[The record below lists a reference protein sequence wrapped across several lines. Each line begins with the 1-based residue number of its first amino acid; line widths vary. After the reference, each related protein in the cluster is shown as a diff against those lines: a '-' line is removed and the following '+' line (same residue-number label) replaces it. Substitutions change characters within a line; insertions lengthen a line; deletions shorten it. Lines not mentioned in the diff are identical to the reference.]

1 MRSFRRLARYMV
13 AVAVIAAASAFDA
26 AYGNHYIL
34 PCPPECRDLPNVP
47 IGPGITGV
55 WIDPAQSGHGFI
67 IEILP
72 GEPLRMAARW
82 YVFEPLG
89 GPTWIAADGVVSGGK
104 AVLTGYRIT
113 GSGARFASNFDPAN
127 VQEEPWGTLTF
138 SFKDC
143 NHGSVEWLSS
153 LPGYG
158 SGAMDLV
165 RLTLP
170 AGLTCTDP
178 QGGAAR
184 GTGGTQP

>member
-1 MRSFRRLARYMV
+1 MRSFRRLARYIA

-127 VQEEPWGTLTF
+127 VWEEPWGTLTF

-158 SGAMDLV
+158 TGAMDLL